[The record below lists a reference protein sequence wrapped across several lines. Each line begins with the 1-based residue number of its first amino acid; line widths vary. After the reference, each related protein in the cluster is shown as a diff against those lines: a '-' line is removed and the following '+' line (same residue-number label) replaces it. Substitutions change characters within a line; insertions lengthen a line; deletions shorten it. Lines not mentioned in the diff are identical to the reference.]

1 MVFLDLVLKPPL
13 LEELLP
19 VREGVLVGEAEEL
32 VDEGVVEGLLVW
44 DGGGVVVDG
53 GGVVEE

>member
-1 MVFLDLVLKPPL
+1 MMVFLDLVLKPPL
-13 LEELLP
+13 VEEPLP
-19 VREGVLVGEAEEL
+19 VREGLLVGEAEEL

-53 GGVVEE
+53 GVVEE

>member
-19 VREGVLVGEAEEL
+19 VREGLLVGEAEEL

>member
-32 VDEGVVEGLLVW
+32 VDDGVVEGLLVW

>member
-19 VREGVLVGEAEEL
+19 VREGLLVGEAEEL

-53 GGVVEE
+53 GGAVEE

>member
-19 VREGVLVGEAEEL
+19 VREGLLVGEAEEL
-32 VDEGVVEGLLVW
+32 VDEGVVEGLLVC